1 MFVNAPTVQELLHDC
16 AREVRSIMWDI
27 TTLDGPALAAAWPAF
42 AAAAGAAL
50 AAVPCPDPAAR
61 LLAARMA
68 GPRPRPNRWGP
79 PVDAD
84 PDPHLVAAAQALSA
98 VADLLVRHATPPTS
112 AEAARDADLAR
123 RRIAEAF
130 VIGSHATSLGLY
142 EHASRLRTARAGI
155 AFEQPGGRLAVAG
168 ATLAQSRRLASELD
182 TLQAH
187 GAHYLAGAG
196 GREQRQGGEHFVD
209 PDRLPHVLAAWEVTA
224 MRVLH
229 ASPPSVRDL
238 AGVAHGEQALLVHT
252 MVILNAAAQAAV
264 IDLAGFTRQIVPRLG
279 DAHLAWGDVAASWP
293 AQMTTSAPPALL
305 GVEASAQLH
314 QALGEITRDGNG
326 WAAPTLIAQRVHL
339 GEVTGQLRDA
349 LGAGGACAERFAEL
363 PGELARAG
371 QLRAPARLLA
381 AMDPHANGPGPELE
395 GVVRATDVANRRIV
409 VVRPAQ
415 TVGATATACNLGR
428 RMTSLTQAL
437 ETLRLGQGSLT
448 TVEPASSPQTAARG
462 VRPVHPPPAS
472 TQLSHHLSVRR

>member
-1 MFVNAPTVQELLHDC
+1 MNAPTVQELLADS
-16 AREVRSIMWDI
+16 AREVRSIMWDV
-27 TTLDGPALAAAWPAF
+27 TALDGPALAAAWPAF
-42 AAAAGAAL
+42 AVHAGAAL
-50 AAVPCPDPAAR
+50 AAVPPPDPATQ
-61 LLAARMA
+61 LLAGRMQ

-79 PVDAD
+79 PVDAE
-84 PDPHLVAAAQALSA
+84 PDPHLSAAGDALAA
-98 VADLLVRHATPPTS
+98 VADLVQRHATPPKT
-112 AEAARDADLAR
+112 AQAARDADLAR
-123 RRIAEAF
+123 RRIVECLFIA
-130 VIGSHATSLGLY
+130 SHATALGLH
-142 EHASRLRTARAGI
+142 EHATRLRPARPGI
-155 AFEQPGGRLAVAG
+155 AFEQPGVQLAVAG
-168 ATLAQSRRLASELD
+168 ATLAKSRRLASELD

-187 GAHYLAGAG
+187 AAHYLAGAP
-196 GREQRQGGEHFVD
+196 GREPLRGSEHFVD

-224 MRVLH
+224 LRVLH

-238 AGVAHGEQALLVHT
+238 AGVAHAEQALLVHT